1 MSFEPPPPPAKSYT
15 PPVSQ
20 TLYSYPPPSAP
31 PQVNKPSTSP
41 ETYYS
46 QQPQSAYTYAQYPQ
60 YPQYPPQQ
68 QTTAWVSAPYQ
79 PQVYPPPQ
87 LQQRYVVAMPPQQQQ
102 QTSGM
107 GPVGGFLAGM
117 VVANVLDEI
126 TDP

>member
-1 MSFEPPPPPAKSYT
+1 MGSCFSTQTIEPPAVQQKKY
-15 PPVSQ
+15 V
-20 TLYSYPPPSAP
+20 SYPPLPPEPVIRPTAP
-31 PQVNKPSTSP
+31 PMYNPP
-41 ETYYS
+41 
-46 QQPQSAYTYAQYPQ
+46 YTYAQ

-68 QTTAWVSAPYQ
+68 QTTAWVNAPYQ

-87 LQQRYVVAMPPQQQQ
+87 FQQRYVVTVPPQQQQ